1 MTATLDHLVIGGT
14 DLGLLVAWWKQ
25 QTGTDAVRGG
35 SHPGMG
41 SHNALIGVDGSTYVE
56 LIAHDPDQPDPQQPR
71 PFGIDALEPNS
82 VQLCTMVLA
91 VPDIASAAAAFRDA
105 GLNPGKVFP
114 AERTRADG
122 VTLRWQLAIPPD
134 PKLRGAQ
141 PSLIQWGDSTP
152 HPGSVLPPAV
162 RIEEVSVGL
171 PDPTKLAAA
180 LASIGSDLMVAETP
194 APMVTAHLAVPG
206 GPDFWL

>member
-1 MTATLDHLVIGGT
+1 MTASLDHLVIGGT

-25 QTGTDAVRGG
+25 QTGIDAARGG

-41 SHNALIGVDGSTYVE
+41 SRNALIGVDDSTYVE

-91 VPDIASAAAAFRDA
+91 VPDIEDAAATFREA
-105 GLNPGKVFP
+105 GLNPGKVFA
-114 AERTRADG
+114 AERTRPDG
-122 VTLRWQLAIPPD
+122 VTLKWQLAIPPD

-141 PSLIQWGDSTP
+141 PSLIQWGEETP
-152 HPGSVLPPAV
+152 HPGQGLAPTV
-162 RIEEVSVGL
+162 RVEELAIGL
-171 PDPTKLAAA
+171 PDPAKLAAA
-180 LASIGSDLMVAETP
+180 LAGIGSDLVVNQSP
-194 APMVTAHLAVPG
+194 APMVSTRLSVPD
-206 GPDFWL
+206 GPEFWL